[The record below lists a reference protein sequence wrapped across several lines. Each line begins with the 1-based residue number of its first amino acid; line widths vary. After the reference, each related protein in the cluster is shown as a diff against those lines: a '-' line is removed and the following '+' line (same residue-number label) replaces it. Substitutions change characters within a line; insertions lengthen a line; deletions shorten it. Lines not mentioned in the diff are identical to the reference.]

1 MLDFKTALA
10 SGLSKEDIMAQLE
23 AAEAELKAEANKNE
37 ALDMMREE
45 VITTIAD
52 YLLAAGILP
61 PETTISEETMKDIK
75 SAQKDA
81 EKEIKANLTA
91 LSFLSILDKKAP
103 TTQLNPESL
112 KITPMQKKSA
122 LTAMDNFDFDAW
134 LKSL

>member
-37 ALDMMREE
+37 ALDTMREE

-75 SAQKDA
+75 NALKDA

-91 LSFLSILDKKAP
+91 LSFLSILDKKTP
-103 TTQLNPESL
+103 TTQLNTESL
-112 KITPMQKKSA
+112 KIAPVKKST